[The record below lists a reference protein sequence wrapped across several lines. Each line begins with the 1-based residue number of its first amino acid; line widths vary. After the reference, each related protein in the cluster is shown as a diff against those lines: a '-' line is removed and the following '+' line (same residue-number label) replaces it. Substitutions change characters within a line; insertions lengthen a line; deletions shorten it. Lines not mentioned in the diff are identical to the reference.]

1 MSTEI
6 WIDFMRIKTKGGLA
20 MDDILSMIMEFE
32 KQGYT
37 KEQIEAITGYKLEE
51 LK

>member
-1 MSTEI
+1 MVLYQFKI
-6 WIDFMRIKTKGGLA
+6 GGLA

-51 LK
+51 LNNG